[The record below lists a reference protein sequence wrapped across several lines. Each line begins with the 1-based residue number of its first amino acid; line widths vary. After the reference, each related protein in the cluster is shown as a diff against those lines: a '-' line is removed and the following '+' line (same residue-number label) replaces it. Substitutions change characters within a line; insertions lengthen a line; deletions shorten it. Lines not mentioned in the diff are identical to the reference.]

1 MKPLGFTVLVCGCSF
16 GGAAIWQYENMQRRV
31 DVLWRQSSL
40 ASLIRSSQ
48 YSNKTSVRSEIRFWW
63 NERSEGQRVALG
75 IIGANALVF
84 GLWRVPSLRG
94 TMVKYFCSN
103 PASNVICWPML
114 LSTFSHY
121 SPWHLAANM
130 YVLYTF
136 SSAVV
141 TLMGKEQFIA
151 FYLTAGTLS
160 SLMSYLH
167 KVSMRIPSMSL
178 GASGAIMGVL
188 GAVCTQMPN
197 AQLAIILFPWFTFS
211 AQAVSETAL
220 KALLVVDTAGLI
232 LKWHLF
238 DHAAHLGGALFG
250 IFYVMWGHEILW
262 KKREIV
268 MKLWHSVR
276 PRRPPPSTN

>member
-1 MKPLGFTVLVCGCSF
+1 MVCGCSF
-16 GGAAIWQYENMQRRV
+16 AGAAIWQYENMQHRP
-31 DVLWRQSSL
+31 DGLWRKSFGSL
-40 ASLIRSSQ
+40 RSQ
-48 YSNKTSVRSEIRFWW
+48 YSNKGIRHDINVWW
-63 NERSEGQRVALG
+63 NERTEGQRVALG
-75 IIGANALVF
+75 LISVNVLVF
-84 GLWRVPSLRG
+84 GLWRIPSLRG

-103 PASNVICWPML
+103 PAAKVVCWPML

-136 SSAVV
+136 SSSIVG
-141 TLMGKEQFIA
+141 LMGKEQFVA

-160 SLMSYLH
+160 SFTSYLH

-178 GASGAIMGVL
+178 GASGAIMGIL
-188 GAVCTQMPN
+188 GVVCTQMPN

-211 AQAVSETAL
+211 AQSAL
-220 KALLVVDTAGLI
+220 KALLIMDTTGLV

-250 IFYVMWGHEILW
+250 IGYVLWGHEILW
-262 KKREIV
+262 KKREVI
-268 MKLWHSVR
+268 MRYWHSL
-276 PRRPPPSTN
+276 RRT